1 MPTELLLLP
10 SPVPSKCENKLSELL
25 GCLLPLLFLFCPKR
39 RAKLPLHAS
48 SSSTLE
54 VTFASLDPHT
64 CTIDCCCCLSKT
76 QTHLHLDHLS
86 SRRSE
91 KNCSFN
97 VSQSV
102 FQCQFGCTM
111 SLPAAEMAAEASEA
125 AANEVDFSRLT
136 WPMSKCLL
144 FSSRHPLPLV
154 GHLITCQKA
163 HTGYCFNNSQNNGNL
178 FVITRY
184 LNVKTISCEVHRSTT
199 STTTTSICPSLSA
212 VCLSLW

>member
-91 KNCSFN
+91 KKLLIQC
-97 VSQSV
+97 QSV
-102 FQCQFGCTM
+102 
-111 SLPAAEMAAEASEA
+111 SLSVSVWLHNEFACSRNGSRSVRSRRQRGGFFSIDMANVKVS
-125 AANEVDFSRLT
+125 
-136 WPMSKCLL
+136 PLL
-144 FSSRHPLPLV
+144 FPSAAISRPSN
-154 GHLITCQKA
+154 HLSEST
-163 HTGYCFNNSQNNGNL
+163 HRLL
-178 FVITRY
+178 FQ
-184 LNVKTISCEVHRSTT
+184 
-199 STTTTSICPSLSA
+199 
-212 VCLSLW
+212 